1 MSARREREAPCSRLL
16 WEVETGKLL
25 DRIGTEDEEGT
36 LDWAAADEEM
46 IGVFIVVWYE

>member
-1 MSARREREAPCSRLL
+1 MR
-16 WEVETGKLL
+16 
-25 DRIGTEDEEGT
+25 EGT